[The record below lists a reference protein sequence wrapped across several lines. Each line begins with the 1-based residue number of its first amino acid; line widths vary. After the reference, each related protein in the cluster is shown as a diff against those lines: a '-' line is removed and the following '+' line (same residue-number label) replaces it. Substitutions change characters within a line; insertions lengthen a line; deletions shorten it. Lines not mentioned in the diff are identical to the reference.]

1 MLAEKKN
8 VLAVHFRTARTPLSF
23 CRYCCA
29 AGMNYV
35 VRSTDALLPITIH
48 GGPRLVN
55 FNDWLAHCNS
65 QRNLVEGKR

>member
-1 MLAEKKN
+1 
-8 VLAVHFRTARTPLSF
+8 
-23 CRYCCA
+23 
-29 AGMNYV
+29 MNYV

-65 QRNLVEGKR
+65 QRNLVEGKRWIADSQPWLWVQVFSIV